1 MAFSDNYQ
9 IKLIGTGLESGTW
22 GTSTNNNLERI
33 EQSLGQS
40 VAINVESPPGT
51 STGAN
56 VGNSW
61 VMEWITSDTANVGVA
76 GSEGRA
82 RYVEFISDG
91 AVTNEVTVQVRGSTS
106 GILPNRI
113 YFVRNSINT
122 GSTTAKLTLNAGSGA
137 TYTVESGACALVV
150 INGTSIVGGLTSGTA
165 LNAISNL
172 QIDNLQFSA
181 AAADIKL
188 PNNVAAALE
197 IKSTSANSEFLRFDT
212 NNNHLEIAPG
222 SAVNNIELHATDIVT
237 STQPTAVTIE
247 PASANAL
254 LIKTATDDL
263 ISLNTAA
270 DSLYISTDTVVLDDP
285 TGVNLVIPNDV
296 ETALN
301 VFSQGE
307 SNFIRLDTVNG
318 TNTGSNRLYL
328 LQDQC
333 DLVVASGNTLQMSA
347 GSTLDVDGT
356 ATFVSATLTTADIN
370 GGTIDA
376 TAIRTS
382 SIESTSIG
390 GLITGP
396 GAVSSVRASTYAV
409 PEVNYESNAGGYV
422 WEDSLSGRAGFT
434 KETVDAPVML
444 RQTGAGNRG
453 FITSSEMVSATPTNN
468 TGYFT
473 GEHVFLTDVQSVSV
487 VLTHNLSSTP
497 SRVEWSLVANATS
510 GTENYDV
517 GDMVSLT
524 SSWDTNDANGGMVTT
539 WKNATEVGFNSNRYG
554 VMGIF
559 VVDKNNPSAG
569 GTSPS
574 RIVLSN
580 WKLVV
585 EAWA

>member
-1 MAFSDNYQ
+1 MPFSSNYQ
-9 IKLIGTGLESGTW
+9 IKLIGTGLEAGTW

-51 STGAN
+51 STGAS
-56 VGNSW
+56 VGNAW

-197 IKSTSANSEFLRFDT
+197 IKSTSVNSEFLRFDT
-212 NNNHLEIAPG
+212 ANNHLEIAPG
-222 SAVNNIELHATDIVT
+222 SAVNNIELLATDIVT
-237 STQPTAVTIE
+237 STQPTAVTID
-247 PASANAL
+247 PADTNAL
-254 LIKTATDDL
+254 LVKTASKSL
-263 ISLNTAA
+263 VNLNT
-270 DSLYISTDTVVLDDP
+270 STDALTLSSGTVFLDNA
-285 TGVNLVIPNDV
+285 TGVDISVPDNVVDALDV
-296 ETALN
+296 FTGG
-301 VFSQGE
+301 V
-307 SNFIRLDTVNG
+307 NFIRLDTVNG
-318 TNTGSNRLYL
+318 SNTGTLEL
-328 LQDQC
+328 LPSKC
-333 DLVVASGNTLQMSA
+333 DMTVGTGNTLQMSA

-370 GGTIDA
+370 GGTIDGSA
-376 TAIRTS
+376 INASTVDGTAI
-382 SIESTSIG
+382 G
-390 GLITGP
+390 
-396 GAVSSVRASTYAV
+396 SSVVSTLRGASYSV
-409 PEVNYESNAGGYV
+409 PPANYGLLTGGFV
-422 WEDSLSGRAGFT
+422 WEDTGGTRAGFI
-434 KETVDAPVML
+434 KEGILSPVKIK
-444 RQTGAGNRG
+444 QTGTGTAG

-468 TGYFT
+468 TGYFR
-473 GEHVFLTDVQSVSV
+473 GEHVFLTDVQSVSI

-497 SRVEWSLVANATS
+497 SRVEWSLVANAVS

-574 RIVLSN
+574 RVILNN

-585 EAWA
+585 EAWE

>member
-1 MAFSDNYQ
+1 MPFSSNYQ
-9 IKLIGTGLESGTW
+9 IKLIGTGLEAGTW

-51 STGAN
+51 STGAS

-197 IKSTSANSEFLRFDT
+197 IKSTSVNSEFLRFDT
-212 NNNHLEIAPG
+212 ANNHLEIAPG
-222 SAVNNIELHATDIVT
+222 SAVNNIELLATDIVT
-237 STQPTAVTIE
+237 STQPTAVTID
-247 PASANAL
+247 PADTNAL
-254 LIKTATDDL
+254 LVKTASKSL
-263 ISLNTAA
+263 VNLNT
-270 DSLYISTDTVVLDDP
+270 STDALTLSSGTVFLDNA
-285 TGVNLVIPNDV
+285 TGVDISVPDNVVDALDV
-296 ETALN
+296 FTGG
-301 VFSQGE
+301 V
-307 SNFIRLDTVNG
+307 NFIRLDTVNG
-318 TNTGSNRLYL
+318 SNTGTLEL
-328 LQDQC
+328 LPSKC
-333 DLVVASGNTLQMSA
+333 DMTVGTGNTLQMSA

-370 GGTIDA
+370 GGTIDGA
-376 TAIRTS
+376 DINGGTID
-382 SIESTSIG
+382 STSIG
-390 GLITGP
+390 SGV
-396 GAVSSVRASTYAV
+396 VSTVRGSSYSVPQA
-409 PEVNYESNAGGYV
+409 NYNVTNGGFV
-422 WEDSLSGRAGFT
+422 FEDGFGRAGFT
-434 KETVDAPVML
+434 KETLATPVKL
-444 RQTGAGNRG
+444 RQTGSGQRG

-468 TGYFT
+468 TGYFR

-497 SRVEWSLVANATS
+497 SRVEWSLVANAVS

-524 SSWDTNDANGGMVTT
+524 SSWNTDDANGAMVTT
-539 WKNATEVGFNSNRYG
+539 WKNATEIGFNSNRYG
-554 VMGIF
+554 ARGIV
-559 VVDKNNPSAG
+559 VVDKTNPSAG
-569 GTSPS
+569 GTNPS
-574 RIVLSN
+574 RVILSN

-585 EAWA
+585 EAWE